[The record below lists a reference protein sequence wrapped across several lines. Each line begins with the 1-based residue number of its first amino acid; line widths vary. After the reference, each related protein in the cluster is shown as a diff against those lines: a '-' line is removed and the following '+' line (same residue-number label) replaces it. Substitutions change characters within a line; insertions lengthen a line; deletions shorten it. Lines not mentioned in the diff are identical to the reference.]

1 MMKKAFVIAAAVLL
15 IVSLSS
21 CSGGSS
27 GPVSS
32 GGEESPSG
40 SQPASIGDP
49 SQPEASAQPE
59 IPAQNGDVSI
69 NLPGDFFESDP
80 DFDPSAYAQKQG
92 FIGAAVN
99 EDGSVTVT
107 MTKER
112 QQELLTD
119 LREEIENAFEEL
131 AGGSATPYVTN
142 ITCDENFTQIVME
155 VEREAYEAAADMT
168 PVTLGFSAMLYQKFS
183 GQEPHCNITV
193 KDAATGEAITNA
205 VYPGALGR

>member
-1 MMKKAFVIAAAVLL
+1 MKKAFVIAAAVLL

-99 EDGSVTVT
+99 EDG
-107 MTKER
+107 R
-112 QQELLTD
+112 QSL
-119 LREEIENAFEEL
+119 
-131 AGGSATPYVTN
+131 
-142 ITCDENFTQIVME
+142 
-155 VEREAYEAAADMT
+155 
-168 PVTLGFSAMLYQKFS
+168 
-183 GQEPHCNITV
+183 
-193 KDAATGEAITNA
+193 
-205 VYPGALGR
+205 

>member
-32 GGEESPSG
+32 GGEESPSS

-155 VEREAYEAAADMT
+155 VEREAYEAAAD
-168 PVTLGFSAMLYQKFS
+168 
-183 GQEPHCNITV
+183 I
-193 KDAATGEAITNA
+193 
-205 VYPGALGR
+205 

>member
-32 GGEESPSG
+32 GGEESPS
-40 SQPASIGDP
+40 
-49 SQPEASAQPE
+49 
-59 IPAQNGDVSI
+59 
-69 NLPGDFFESDP
+69 GDFFESDP

-205 VYPGALGR
+205 VYPDAIGR

>member
-1 MMKKAFVIAAAVLL
+1 MSSRTRGAKARRRCARSGCGPSRAAA
-15 IVSLSS
+15 S
-21 CSGGSS
+21 
-27 GPVSS
+27 
-32 GGEESPSG
+32 
-40 SQPASIGDP
+40 P

-205 VYPGALGR
+205 VYPDAIGR

>member
-1 MMKKAFVIAAAVLL
+1 MFPCLPAAAEAAGRFLPAARNRRL
-15 IVSLSS
+15 ALS
-21 CSGGSS
+21 
-27 GPVSS
+27 
-32 GGEESPSG
+32 
-40 SQPASIGDP
+40 QASIGDP
-49 SQPEASAQPE
+49 SQSEASAQPE

-131 AGGSATPYVTN
+131 AGGSATP
-142 ITCDENFTQIVME
+142 M
-155 VEREAYEAAADMT
+155 
-168 PVTLGFSAMLYQKFS
+168 
-183 GQEPHCNITV
+183 
-193 KDAATGEAITNA
+193 
-205 VYPGALGR
+205 

>member
-1 MMKKAFVIAAAVLL
+1 
-15 IVSLSS
+15 
-21 CSGGSS
+21 
-27 GPVSS
+27 
-32 GGEESPSG
+32 
-40 SQPASIGDP
+40 
-49 SQPEASAQPE
+49 
-59 IPAQNGDVSI
+59 
-69 NLPGDFFESDP
+69 
-80 DFDPSAYAQKQG
+80 
-92 FIGAAVN
+92 
-99 EDGSVTVT
+99 

-119 LREEIENAFEEL
+119 LREEIEIAFEEL

-205 VYPGALGR
+205 VYPDAIGR